1 MRLTVSSA
9 MSGHKRPCSPAFPPD
24 RPACASAQTCAAHL
38 LIAFALLKGV
48 AGAVAVLEKGE
59 AAAGKLRFYKVLDDG
74 FLVLDG
80 YIVPVNLVIDGDT
93 GVACYAEGFCHGAFL
108 LRYRSVLAVKFR
120 NAGGIRPGCFDRL
133 IVYQSV

>member
-1 MRLTVSSA
+1 

-80 YIVPVNLVIDGDT
+80 DVVTVELVIDGNT
-93 GVACYAEGFCHGAFL
+93 GVARYVEGFGHGYSP
-108 LRYRSVLAVKFR
+108 LRYRSV
-120 NAGGIRPGCFDRL
+120 
-133 IVYQSV
+133 